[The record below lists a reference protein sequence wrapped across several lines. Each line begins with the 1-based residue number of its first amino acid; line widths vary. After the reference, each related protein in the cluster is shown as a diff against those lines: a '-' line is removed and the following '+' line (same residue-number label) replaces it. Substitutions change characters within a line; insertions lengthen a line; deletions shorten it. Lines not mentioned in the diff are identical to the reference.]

1 MNIHDIKTKAKSVL
15 VNRKNIIYVFIFI
28 SIISVLANY
37 ISQVLGVTIPFLPLL
52 ISIIMLPFSHGN
64 IVTAL
69 KTVNECGDEVTIEN
83 EGLVG
88 IKRFKELFFT
98 YFIQTAFLMVVIMLI
113 CLVLFLVAKLIISG
127 SNVTDLGVLFSQ
139 VSMHASDINAYINDQ
154 TFINAMASLGG
165 IVMVGIVIIAI
176 VAIIYS
182 LTFALTPYVLEKYKI
197 YGAKAMSE
205 SARLMKGHKGT
216 LLALYFSY
224 LGWFILTVLISVFIE
239 ALLPIPLLAELVMS
253 VLTVYLF
260 SAEMNTS
267 VAVLFEEIDLEDKKN
282 I

>member
-224 LGWFILTVLISVFIE
+224 LGWFILTVLISAFIE

-260 SAEMNTS
+260 SAEMNIS

>member
-69 KTVNECGDEVTIEN
+69 KTVNECGDEITIEN

-224 LGWFILTVLISVFIE
+224 LGWFILTVLISAFIE